1 MMEIEQILKY
11 NAKMRKLEAA
21 DKASSECTIRHR
33 SGGKPKQPL
42 ISEEER
48 AKCGRILVGSD
59 IVDHTGKRFN
69 SLMEMAA
76 FYDIQPPTLR
86 HRLRSGHYTV
96 EQALTCMK
104 RAPVT
109 RTEPLRDHKGTVYG
123 SLFEMAVDW
132 DVDIGTLRARLRK
145 GWPIERALTVKGRR
159 RREVNR

>member
-11 NAKMRKLEAA
+11 RTKMRRLEAA
-21 DKASSECTIRHR
+21 DRASSERVIRHR
-33 SGGKPKQPL
+33 SGGKPKQPI

-48 AKCGRILVGSD
+48 AKCRRILVGSD
-59 IVDHTGKRFN
+59 IVDHLGKRFD
-69 SLMEMAA
+69 SLIEMAA

-96 EQALTCMK
+96 EQALTCLK

-145 GWPIERALTVKGRR
+145 GWSLERALTVKGRR
-159 RREVNR
+159 RQEVNK

>member
-1 MMEIEQILKY
+1 MMEIEQIIKY
-11 NAKMRKLEAA
+11 RAKMRRLDDA
-21 DKASSECTIRHR
+21 DKAASERVIRHR

-48 AKCGRILVGSD
+48 SKCGRILVGAD
-59 IVDHTGKRFN
+59 VVDHNGKRFN
-69 SLMEMAA
+69 SLNEMAA

-109 RTEPLRDHKGTVYG
+109 RTEPLRDHEGTVYG

-145 GWPIERALTVKGRR
+145 GWTIERALTVKGRR
-159 RREVNR
+159 RQEVK

>member
-11 NAKMRKLEAA
+11 HAKMRKLEAA
-21 DKASSECTIRHR
+21 DKATSERTIRHR
-33 SGGKPKQPL
+33 SGGKPKQPI

-48 AKCGRILVGSD
+48 AKCRRILVGSD
-59 IVDHTGKRFN
+59 IVDHLGKRFD
-69 SLMEMAA
+69 SLIEMAA

-96 EQALTCMK
+96 EQALTCLK

-109 RTEPLRDHKGTVYG
+109 RTEPLRDHEGTVYG

-145 GWPIERALTVKGRR
+145 GWSIERALTVKGRR

>member
-11 NAKMRKLEAA
+11 HAKMRKLEAA
-21 DKASSECTIRHR
+21 DKATSERTIRHR
-33 SGGKPKQPL
+33 SGGKPKQPI

-48 AKCGRILVGSD
+48 AKCRRILVGSD
-59 IVDHTGKRFN
+59 IVDHLGKRFD
-69 SLMEMAA
+69 SLIEMAA

-96 EQALTCMK
+96 EQALTCLK

-145 GWPIERALTVKGRR
+145 GWSLERALTVKGRR
-159 RREVNR
+159 RQEVNK

>member
-11 NAKMRKLEAA
+11 HAKMRKLEAA
-21 DKASSECTIRHR
+21 DKATSERAIRHR
-33 SGGKPKQPL
+33 SGGKPKQPI

-48 AKCGRILVGSD
+48 AKCRRILVGSD
-59 IVDHTGKRFN
+59 IVDHLGKRFD
-69 SLMEMAA
+69 SLIEMAA

-96 EQALTCMK
+96 EQALTCLK

-145 GWPIERALTVKGRR
+145 GWSLERALTVKGRR
-159 RREVNR
+159 RQEVNK

>member
-11 NAKMRKLEAA
+11 RTKMRRLDAA
-21 DKASSECTIRHR
+21 NNGTPERVIRHR
-33 SGGKPKQPL
+33 SGGKPKQPI

-48 AKCGRILVGSD
+48 AKCRRILVGSD
-59 IVDHTGKRFN
+59 IVDHLGKRFG
-69 SLMEMAA
+69 SLIEMAA

-96 EQALTCMK
+96 EQALTCLK

-145 GWPIERALTVKGRR
+145 GWSLERALTVKGRR
-159 RREVNR
+159 RQEVNK